1 MNSGNAK
8 ISDENII
15 NLKIRIPS
23 PKSESLVKKTK
34 NSKNSIYNFFCY
46 LCCWE

>member
-8 ISDENII
+8 ISDENTI

-34 NSKNSIYNFFCY
+34 NSISNFLCY
-46 LCCWE
+46 LCCCM